1 MSPRTMIMQ
10 VQEMISNH
18 FGGWPADLR
27 LTAVSAFKWQFG
39 IDDNKADQSLPTSL
53 HRQAAAVR
61 RMRTVTIWMIPL
73 LLVAVSNHLINGHFP
88 AGLRQATG
96 TLAVGLMLAVGIWR
110 MTLASALRVAAQVNA
125 WAQETNQDP
134 DKWPEQ
140 PLDASAIWARYIP
153 ASSRVRLPLP
163 VRRP

>member
-1 MSPRTMIMQ
+1 MSPRTMILQ
-10 VQEMISNH
+10 AQEVISSH
-18 FGGWPADLR
+18 FAGWPADLR

-39 IDDNKADQSLPTSL
+39 SDDDKADRSLPASL

-73 LLVAVSNHLINGHFP
+73 LMVAVSNHLINGHFP
-88 AGLRQATG
+88 SGLRQATG
-96 TLAVGLMLAVGIWR
+96 TLAVGCMLAVGIWR
-110 MTLASALRVAAQVNA
+110 MTLASAVRLAAQVNA

-134 DKWPEQ
+134 DIWPEQ
-140 PLDASAIWARYIP
+140 PLDASAIWSRYIP
-153 ASSRVRLPLP
+153 ASSRVRLPLL